1 MALSSLRPCVKHQ
14 LSTSERNLAT
24 QQSHSD
30 AANRA
35 AALSGCLF
43 LILERTNRNFVANT
57 SDNVP
62 LNSRND
68 ANEVLAVCTVL
79 FFFFLGP
86 QCRDE
91 QAGRGQSNVWNR
103 APLTVE
109 DEPEKNEE
117 DNLTDDK
124 EEDEEEEEDDARSSF
139 FSRDDSGDSG
149 RTELLHSCI

>member
-1 MALSSLRPCVKHQ
+1 MFVLIYPGLSVLCVAVLSYRVDIEYKLTMLFNLPTRNCLEVQILLSKKRLSSCVKVPDNMALSSLRPCVKHQ

-68 ANEVLAVCTVL
+68 ANEV
-79 FFFFLGP
+79 
-86 QCRDE
+86 
-91 QAGRGQSNVWNR
+91 
-103 APLTVE
+103 
-109 DEPEKNEE
+109 
-117 DNLTDDK
+117 
-124 EEDEEEEEDDARSSF
+124 
-139 FSRDDSGDSG
+139 
-149 RTELLHSCI
+149 